1 MGIITGTR
9 LDVNPQGR
17 YRHSNVMT
25 RFDHVVFRAIDS
37 EKYGLLLGSGTRQ
50 AKPILLAE
58 LPNPDN
64 FLLLVIDNKSISYAL
79 IQLLP
84 SAVTLGLRY
93 KRMANLAWLNVSD
106 FEGSNDPASAPNPHR
121 ISTRST
127 G

>member
-1 MGIITGTR
+1 
-9 LDVNPQGR
+9 LNEVAC
-17 YRHSNVMT
+17 SNHA
-25 RFDHVVFRAIDS
+25 FLSDF

-50 AKPILLAE
+50 PKPILLAE
-58 LPNPDN
+58 LPNPDS

-93 KRMANLAWLNVSD
+93 KRIANLAWLNVSD
-106 FEGSNDPASAPNPHR
+106 FESGNDPASVPNPHR